1 MGGCDDNGDEQTK
14 CHGLTEIYD
23 PEHGWTSHGG
33 SNFPVLPG
41 ILTGH
46 ALVSDPAGI
55 IIITDTSLFDNT
67 VYRLVFLRNDLFRW
81 DTLGKLQEPAF
92 YLSVT
97 RLLGDIFIGYNKLER
112 ITIPERDIEISSSVV
127 YDTGFDL
134 RLDHAPMLIVDENF
148 CK

>member
-1 MGGCDDNGDEQTK
+1 MGGCDDDGDEQTK
-14 CHGLTEIYD
+14 CYGLTEIYD
-23 PEHGWTSHGG
+23 PEIGWTSHAG

-97 RLLGDIFIGYNKLER
+97 RLLGDIFIGYDDLER
-112 ITIPERDIEISSSVV
+112 ITITEEGMSSVV
-127 YDTGFDL
+127 YETGFNLHMDYS
-134 RLDHAPMLIVDENF
+134 PMIHVDADY
-148 CK
+148 CADY